1 MNGQTSVA
9 DALAMT
15 DEQKEAFAS
24 ALIELLKKDS
34 KVQRAV
40 LEIVWACPNVVT
52 QI

>member
-1 MNGQTSVA
+1 MNGQMSLTEA
-9 DALAMT
+9 RKMT
-15 DEQKEAFAS
+15 DEEREIFGRV
-24 ALIELLKKDS
+24 LIELLKKDS

>member
-1 MNGQTSVA
+1 MNGQMSAAEAFV
-9 DALAMT
+9 MT
-15 DEQKEAFAS
+15 DEQREIFVK

-40 LEIVWACPNVVT
+40 LEIVWACPNIVM